1 MNESRLTVDDRL
13 PTDYFT
19 ATLHHDVR
27 AGLTAVPRT
36 LPAKWLYDKR
46 GSDLFEQIT
55 TLPDYYPTR
64 AEQEILTFRATE
76 IAALT
81 RATTLIELGSGS
93 SRKTRLLLDALTAGG
108 TLRRYAPLD
117 VSASALEEAGRAICR
132 DYPDL
137 DVTATV
143 ADYETGLDPSS
154 PAEPGPRLLSF
165 LGSTIGGFDVD
176 ERLSFFRTLARTL
189 SGGDHLLL
197 GADLVKSPDVL
208 VRAYDDP
215 TGVSADFTKNVLH
228 VLNRELG
235 ADFDPDAFDH
245 VALWKAESERME
257 MHLRARTPQTVRIPA
272 LGLSL
277 ALSAG
282 EDIRTQLA
290 HKFRRDSLTAELHDC
305 GFAVHHWWT
314 DPAARFALLLAVP
327 EQIVVTREGDP
338 VPVPARLP
346 V

>member
-13 PTDYFT
+13 PADFFT
-19 ATLHHDVR
+19 ATLHQDVR
-27 AGLTAVPRT
+27 SGLTAVPRT
-36 LPAKWLYDKR
+36 LPAKWLYDQR
-46 GSDLFEQIT
+46 GSELFEQIT
-55 TLPDYYPTR
+55 GLPDYYPTR
-64 AEQEILTFRATE
+64 AEQEILTHRATE

-137 DVTATV
+137 EVTATV
-143 ADYETGLDPSS
+143 ADYETGLGTVASAGS
-154 PAEPGPRLLSF
+154 TEPGPRLLSF
-165 LGSTIGGFDVD
+165 LGSTVGGFGAD
-176 ERLSFFRTLARTL
+176 ERLAFHRTLARVL
-189 SGGDHLLL
+189 GGGDQLLL
-197 GADLVKSPDVL
+197 GADLVKSPEQL

-215 TGVSADFTKNVLH
+215 TGVSAAFNKNVLH

-245 VALWKAESERME
+245 VARWNSGSDRME
-257 MHLRARTPQTVRIPA
+257 MSLRARTPQTVGIPG

-277 ALSAG
+277 DLAAG

-305 GFAVHHWWT
+305 GLTVRHWWT
-314 DPAARFALLLAVP
+314 DPADRFALLLAAP
-327 EQIVVTREGDP
+327 H
-338 VPVPARLP
+338 
-346 V
+346 